1 MIGYHSLD
9 QRKVTPSSLIESVF
23 LFLELVASD
32 TKHGGLANHIPRAVD
47 QGCLSGPSTLIHL
60 QWGNGWW
67 IKKTKNGIQEI
78 KVAALWVNQHFVM
91 FLTSP
96 TQQPKNGIV
105 VIVVVWWMLLRMFL
119 GCLVAWLLV
128 SFIVWSLG
136 CLFVWLLVCLFVVAF
151 DVMVLVHVEKL
162 CHVALNIVY
171 VKITQ
176 ATDSGGTHHW
186 KERNNKCM
194 QHRICM
200 QHIIVGH
207 S

>member
-119 GCLVAWLLV
+119 GCLVAWFACFFHRLV
-128 SFIVWSLG
+128 AW
-136 CLFVWLLVCLFVVAF
+136 LFVCLIVSLLVCCRLWCYGPGACREIVPRC
-151 DVMVLVHVEKL
+151 VE
-162 CHVALNIVY
+162 HNIC
-171 VKITQ
+171 KNHP
-176 ATDSGGTHHW
+176 SNRFGWNSPLKG
-186 KERNNKCM
+186 KK
-194 QHRICM
+194 
-200 QHIIVGH
+200 
-207 S
+207 

>member
-47 QGCLSGPSTLIHL
+47 QGCLSGPSIHL

-105 VIVVVWWMLLRMFL
+105 VIVVVWWMLLRML
-119 GCLVAWLLV
+119 SGCL
-128 SFIVWSLG
+128 I
-136 CLFVWLLVCLFVVAF
+136 VCLFVCL
-151 DVMVLVHVEKL
+151 LVCCRLWCGCCYGAYRE
-162 CHVALNIVY
+162 IVPHCFEHSIC
-171 VKITQ
+171 KIHP
-176 ATDSGGTHHW
+176 DFGWNSPLKG
-186 KERNNKCM
+186 KK
-194 QHRICM
+194 
-200 QHIIVGH
+200 
-207 S
+207 